1 MSLSKCIGCA
11 HIMRTPLTVVNG
23 FANGFE
29 TDCALGRKEFFNIN
43 GCDQYC
49 MRIEYIPKNAI
60 PYRELAVEE
69 RCHNDVWDAHILV
82 AYKEDIDRFPAAD
95 VERVRHGRWK
105 EESDYD
111 GDSIYVCS
119 ECGETWTLID
129 GTPQDNNM
137 HYCPNCGAKM
147 DAQKEASE

>member
-11 HIMRTPLTVVNG
+11 HYKRTPLTVVNG
-23 FANGFE
+23 YANGFE
-29 TDCALGRKEFFNIN
+29 TYCALGREEFFNIN

-49 MRIEYIPKNAI
+49 KKIEYIPKDAI
-60 PYRELAVEE
+60 PYRELAVDE

-105 EESDYD
+105 AGPFS
-111 GDSIYVCS
+111 SRVCS
-119 ECGETWTLID
+119 LCGETAAAGYDEEPWA
-129 GTPQDNNM
+129 TP
-137 HYCPNCGAKM
+137 YCPWCGAKM
-147 DAQKEASE
+147 DAPVLEEEDNG